1 MAFGARKIFPI
12 DTKPGTAVGVSLPF
26 NAPAVFNSTYTT
38 QDAIRNNLI
47 NFFLTDPPER
57 YLNPTF
63 GGGLRSFVFEQ
74 MTADNNEKID
84 TYLIQQMSQYFSNL
98 EVVTLNTKF
107 LPDVNTVNI
116 SLTYSII
123 NTGITDTIQLE
134 FN

>member
-47 NFFLTDPPER
+47 NFFLTDQPER
-57 YLNPTF
+57 YLNPLF
-63 GGGLRSFVFEQ
+63 GGNLRSFVFEQ
-74 MTADNNEKID
+74 MSADNNEKID
-84 TYLIQQMSQYFSNL
+84 TYLLQQLSQYFSNL
-98 EVVTLNTKF
+98 EVVNLNTKF
-107 LPDVNTVNI
+107 SPDINTVDI
-116 SLTYSII
+116 SLTYLIK
-123 NTGITDTIQLE
+123 NTGITDSIQLE

>member
-47 NFFLTDPPER
+47 NFFLTDQPER
-57 YLNPTF
+57 YLNPLF
-63 GGGLRSFVFEQ
+63 GGNLRSFVFEQ

-84 TYLIQQMSQYFSNL
+84 TYLLEQMSQYFPNIEVLNL
-98 EVVTLNTKF
+98 STQF

>member
-47 NFFLTDPPER
+47 NFFLTDQPER
-57 YLNPTF
+57 YLNPLF
-63 GGGLRSFVFEQ
+63 GGNLRSFVFEQ
-74 MTADNNEKID
+74 MTADNNEKINN
-84 TYLIQQMSQYFSNL
+84 YLLEQMSQYFSNV
-98 EVVTLNTKF
+98 EVLNLSTQF

-123 NTGITDTIQLE
+123 NTGITDSIQLE

>member
-47 NFFLTDPPER
+47 NFFLTDQPER
-57 YLNPTF
+57 YLNPLF
-63 GGGLRSFVFEQ
+63 GGNLRSFVFEQ
-74 MTADNNEKID
+74 MTADNNEKIN
-84 TYLIQQMSQYFSNL
+84 TYLLEQMSQYFSNV
-98 EVVTLNTKF
+98 EVLNLSTQF

-123 NTGITDTIQLE
+123 NTGITDSIQLE